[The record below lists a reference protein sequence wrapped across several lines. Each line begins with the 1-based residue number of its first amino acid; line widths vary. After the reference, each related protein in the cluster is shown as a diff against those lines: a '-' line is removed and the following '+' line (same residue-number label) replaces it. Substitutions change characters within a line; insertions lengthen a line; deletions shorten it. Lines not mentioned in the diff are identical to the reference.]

1 MGVEEREHDNL
12 ATELAERVR
21 LAGGIVETEV
31 GRSVI
36 LAEARS
42 VQPRLRSAQ
51 MRYCGDEQCGQ
62 GSDAGDTEE
71 EMPAAIRKCD
81 MHR

>member
-1 MGVEEREHDNL
+1 
-12 ATELAERVR
+12 
-21 LAGGIVETEV
+21 VETEV

-51 MRYCGDEQCGQ
+51 MRYPRDEHGGH
-62 GSDAGDTEE
+62 GSHAGDTEE